1 MTPATSSN
9 PTRRQL
15 FTPITGYEDSSEAI
29 KIVDQA
35 LDLNSLEQLESIYLP
50 GTNVHKRIQEVKKQ
64 LGMGVSTPKA
74 KPVFKKRRPQ
84 RTPPPARA
92 VVKNSKNMK
101 VTEPCGFLKSLEPQ
115 ISRELCDS
123 EAYFYRENFVKT
135 RDSLTNVLYNMY
147 NHEVFNDELD
157 VEISWSTR
165 LRNTAGMCRNNTL

>member
-1 MTPATSSN
+1 M
-9 PTRRQL
+9 
-15 FTPITGYEDSSEAI
+15 
-29 KIVDQA
+29 
-35 LDLNSLEQLESIYLP
+35 
-50 GTNVHKRIQEVKKQ
+50 
-64 LGMGVSTPKA
+64 
-74 KPVFKKRRPQ
+74 
-84 RTPPPARA
+84 
-92 VVKNSKNMK
+92 KNSKNMK